1 MNSKENVIRSLEFK
15 TPERIPLIF
24 PSCGFTDV
32 TNLQLRWDKNW
43 NPELP
48 KFDFINSR
56 EPGKFADEWDCVWT
70 VNGMGDMGQVTG
82 HPLEDFSK
90 VEEYKFPDPYAP
102 GRFQEIENSKNND
115 KYILFWMPLTLFER
129 LYMLHGFDK
138 TLMDFYLDQKNIEK
152 LLNIILDFNLKIIEQ
167 IGEKKLNING
177 IGITDDWGT
186 GQSTF
191 ISVEL
196 WKKFFKKKYE
206 KIINLAHSYGF
217 HVWMHSDGK
226 INDFIPE
233 FINIGLD
240 AINMPSTKIVGIKE
254 IGDKFNGK
262 ICFFNGVDNQTTL
275 LNGDEKEIEDEAR
288 CVIENWGSK
297 RGGIIIYFDDDNWDA
312 IGINDERK
320 YMVFNIFQRL
330 STYYS

>member
-1 MNSKENVIRSLEFK
+1 M
-15 TPERIPLIF
+15 
-24 PSCGFTDV
+24 
-32 TNLQLRWDKNW
+32 
-43 NPELP
+43 P

-56 EPGKFADEWDCVWT
+56 EPGNFIDEWGCIWT
-70 VNGMGDMGQVTG
+70 VTGADNMGQVTG

-90 VEEYKFPDPYAP
+90 VKEYKFPDPCAS

-115 KYILFWMPLTLFER
+115 KYILFWIPLTLFER
-129 LYMLHGFDK
+129 SYMLHGFDK
-138 TLMDFYLDQKNIEK
+138 TLIDFYLDPRNIER

-167 IGEKKLNING
+167 IGKKKLSING
-177 IGITDDWGT
+177 VGITDDWGT

-226 INDFIPE
+226 INKLIPE
-233 FINIGLD
+233 FIDIGLD

-275 LNGDEKEIEDEAR
+275 LNSDEKEIEDEAR